1 MIELRDVK
9 KVYDNGLVKTHVL
22 KGVSLKVGAG
32 EFLAI
37 RGPSGSGK
45 STLMHIMCFL
55 DHITAGVYKFENQ
68 TIQDIPDEK
77 LARIRNKRMGFIF
90 QSFNLMNRM
99 TVFDNIQLPLL
110 YSERGLKKDYEA
122 KLIDEAIDKVDL
134 SHRRNYYPNQLSG
147 GEQQRVA
154 IARAL
159 VNNPSIIFADEPTGN
174 LDSLSGKTIM
184 GLLQELNDNGHTI
197 IMVTHEKYTS
207 QHAKRIIELK
217 DGKIVK
223 DEDVRN
229 RLYAKDETS
238 LLK

>member
-22 KGVSLKVGAG
+22 KGVSLKVEAG

-55 DHITAGVYKFENQ
+55 DHLTSGVYEFENQ